1 MGRVEGKVA
10 LITGAA
16 RGQGRSH
23 AVRLAEEGADIVAV
37 DICADLATVP
47 YHMGT
52 AEELAETA
60 ALVEALGKRI
70 ITRQVDVR
78 DQSALDAAVTDAYSA
93 FGRLDIVSA
102 NAGAASY
109 GFLWDLSE
117 AEWSEMID
125 VMLSGAWHTLKAVSP
140 AMIEAGNGGA
150 ITITS
155 SVAAMVGAGKISH
168 YAAAKAGILGL
179 MRTAANELAPHS
191 IRVNSIAPGNVE
203 TELATNQFTRN
214 AIFPNKENPTQ
225 EQVNHV
231 LRILHALPVTYVQP
245 VDISN
250 ALLWLSSDEARYVTG
265 VMIPVDAGWMIN

>member
-23 AVRLAEEGADIVAV
+23 AVRLAEEGADIVA
-37 DICADLATVP
+37 IDLCHDLETVP

-52 AEELAETA
+52 AEELAQTA
-60 ALVEALGKRI
+60 ALVEATGRRV

-78 DQSALDAAVTDAYSA
+78 DQAGLDAAVDDAYSS

-109 GFLWDLSE
+109 GFLWELSE
-117 AEWSEMID
+117 AEWQDLID
-125 VMLSGAWHTLKAVSP
+125 VMLTGAWHTLKAVSP
-140 AMIEAGNGGA
+140 RMIEAGNGGA
-150 ITITS
+150 ITLTS
-155 SVAAMVGAGKISH
+155 SVAAMIGAGKISH
-168 YAAAKAGILGL
+168 YAAAKAGVGGL
-179 MRTAANELAPHS
+179 MRTAANELAPHN
-191 IRVNSIAPGNVE
+191 IRVNAVAPGNVE
-203 TELATNQFTRN
+203 TELATNEFTRK
-214 AIFPNKENPTQ
+214 AIFPAEKNPTQ
-225 EQVNHV
+225 EQVNHA

-250 ALLWLSSDEARYVTG
+250 AVLWLSSDEARYVTG
-265 VMIPVDAGWMIN
+265 VLIPVDAGWLIN

>member
-37 DICADLATVP
+37 DICHDIDTIK

-60 ALVEALGKRI
+60 ALVEKLGKRI
-70 ITRQVDVR
+70 ITREVDIR
-78 DQSALDAAVTDAYSA
+78 DQAGLDSAVADAYSS

-102 NAGAASY
+102 NAGVASY
-109 GFLWDLSE
+109 GFLWELSE
-117 AEWSEMID
+117 AEWQETID
-125 VMLSGAWHTLKAVSP
+125 VMLTGAWHTLKAVSP

-155 SVAAMVGAGKISH
+155 SVAALVGAGKISH

-179 MRTAANELAPHS
+179 MHTAANELAPHS
-191 IRVNSIAPGNVE
+191 IRVNAIAPGNVE
-203 TELATNQFTRN
+203 TELATNEFTRK
-214 AIFPNKENPTQ
+214 AIFPAIENPTQ

-231 LRILHALPVTYVQP
+231 LRVLHALPVTYVQP

-265 VMIPVDAGWMIN
+265 VLIPVDAGWMIN